1 MGLWEE
7 LSAESSNPQENLA
20 HELKLGFLLT
30 VEKSHGI
37 CQENM
42 CHFF

>member
-1 MGLWEE
+1 MRLWEE

-20 HELKLGFLLT
+20 QELKLGFLLT

-37 CQENM
+37 CQEKM
-42 CHFF
+42 CHFY